1 MCHILDEAVR
11 RDDVFLLQTELL
23 EQLVIAVEYACH
35 LFAQRI
41 HLGIHM
47 PGEIRHAIVL
57 HHAAAAGNI
66 IALNREAVIRR
77 DDETQLHQDVIPH
90 GRMLNRQPR
99 DRHARRRILRVN
111 PLEVDVGEF
120 VLIIGVL
127 HEARR
132 IEDIALF
139 QAKLLEQLVIALEDA
154 LCLLFERLI
163 LRRGMTGEE
172 CQILREGHAR
182 IAALRYIQM
191 LNSHDF
197 LPSFHIT
204 QGSSSLDP
212 FRD

>member
-1 MCHILDEAVR
+1 
-11 RDDVFLLQTELL
+11 
-23 EQLVIAVEYACH
+23 
-35 LFAQRI
+35 
-41 HLGIHM
+41 
-47 PGEIRHAIVL
+47 
-57 HHAAAAGNI
+57 
-66 IALNREAVIRR
+66 
-77 DDETQLHQDVIPH
+77 
-90 GRMLNRQPR
+90 MLNRQPR

-182 IAALRYIQM
+182 ITALRYIQM

-197 LPSFHIT
+197 STFLPYYCIT
-204 QGSSSLDP
+204 VWGDITMWGDARGSASGICKGVPPLTP

>member
-1 MCHILDEAVR
+1 
-11 RDDVFLLQTELL
+11 
-23 EQLVIAVEYACH
+23 
-35 LFAQRI
+35 
-41 HLGIHM
+41 
-47 PGEIRHAIVL
+47 
-57 HHAAAAGNI
+57 
-66 IALNREAVIRR
+66 
-77 DDETQLHQDVIPH
+77 
-90 GRMLNRQPR
+90 MLNRQR
-99 DRHARRRILRVN
+99 RNGHARRRILRVN
-111 PLEVDVGEF
+111 PLEVDVGKF
-120 VLIIGVL
+120 VLVIGVL

-197 LPSFHIT
+197 STFLSYYTRVT
-204 QGSSSLDP
+204 QGSFLDYHIKCNTAP
-212 FRD
+212 KKERHCVRFVLE